1 MSVSSLFHLEE
12 AAGICRRTDR
22 RDKVLELGGSS
33 GTFFTPDYP
42 VLYPMGVQCTWVI
55 SVPAGRRV
63 KFAFEDFNLGL
74 KVDVI
79 CENRDSTDYV
89 RIRDGRMEDSKELAL
104 FCGWHQPILGNI
116 YDVYSTGNYMR
127 VTFAALR
134 LSQLSRLASK
144 GFKARYQSVD
154 ACK

>member
-1 MSVSSLFHLEE
+1 MSFLFHLEE

-22 RDKVLELGGSS
+22 RDKVLELDGPS
-33 GTFFTPDYP
+33 GIFFTPDYP

-63 KFAFEDFNLGL
+63 KLAFEDFNLGL

-104 FCGWHQPILGNI
+104 FCGWHQPIFGK
-116 YDVYSTGNYMR
+116 Y
-127 VTFAALR
+127 LR
-134 LSQLSRLASK
+134 CLFHRKLYAGHVCRLK
-144 GFKARYQSVD
+144 T
-154 ACK
+154 